1 MKIKIEID
9 KSIAEDEIII
19 RTREMTEEILELEN
33 LLTSFMKKK
42 LEIKFFK
49 DDTEYFLKFED
60 ILFFQTEVNLVYGH
74 TKDDAYLVKHKLYE
88 LEEILPIYFIRISK
102 STIVNLKEIS
112 SLKRNLGSVSTITF
126 YDSHKINYVSRH
138 YYKIFKEKLE
148 EIKL

>member
-33 LLTSFMKKK
+33 LLTSFLKKK

-49 DDTEYFLKFED
+49 DDTEFFLKFEE

>member
-33 LLTSFMKKK
+33 LLTSFLKKK

-74 TKDDAYLVKHKLYE
+74 TRDDAYLVKNKLYE